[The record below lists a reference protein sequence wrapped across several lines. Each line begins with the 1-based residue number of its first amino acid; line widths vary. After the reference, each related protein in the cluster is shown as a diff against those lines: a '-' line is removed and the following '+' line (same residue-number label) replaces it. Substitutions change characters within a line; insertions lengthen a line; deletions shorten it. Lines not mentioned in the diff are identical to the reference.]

1 MFTGLTCRS
10 CLRPTTCS
18 AICFGRARPTGAWAS
33 VFPDAL
39 RLMRFRRCLVL
50 FVTTQHEPDRL
61 ILAPEAVVTTAAAH
75 SCADRE
81 SLTCQRVTTPQG
93 NTSPTETRPNSS
105 SHCADDGG
113 GDD

>member
-18 AICFGRARPTGAWAS
+18 AICFGQARPTRRMGAS
-33 VFPDAL
+33 MFLDAL

-50 FVTTQHEPDRL
+50 FVATQHEPDRL
-61 ILAPEAVVTTAAAH
+61 ILAPEAVVTTAAAQ

-81 SLTCQRVTTPQG
+81 KLDMSASTLF
-93 NTSPTETRPNSS
+93 
-105 SHCADDGG
+105 DGVFEDSDHG
-113 GDD
+113 Y